1 MEQDGKMKYKTIK
14 IKSSWKR
21 LVVFDFDKT
30 LADTEESVLVR
41 DSESDRIV
49 DHLRSQSELD
59 NYILNPEKHYYDF
72 SEFNMVSRFA
82 EPIKPTI
89 DLMKRFC
96 SEKDTTVIVITAR
109 HNEASKAIS
118 DFLSVQGIDTDKVF
132 VKGTAG
138 AKLKSGH
145 LQNLLNRFNITES
158 VLIFEDSVQNIANY
172 IRQVEYKNPDIS
184 FDYVQVMSKNLTD
197 EELSEVKKYKYPSGE
212 YGTEKYQRALKKVHP
227 AMKRR
232 LIGLGGNNYSTSGV
246 KKVKD
251 FSRSKS
257 APPMG

>member
-41 DSESDRIV
+41 DNESDRIV
-49 DHLRSQSELD
+49 DHLRSQTELN

-72 SEFNMVSRFA
+72 SEFNMVSSFA
-82 EPIKPTI
+82 KPIKPTI

-96 SEKDTTVIVITAR
+96 SEKDTKVIVITAR
-109 HNEASKAIS
+109 QKEASKAIS
-118 DFLSVQGIDTDKVF
+118 DFLSAQGIDADKVF
-132 VKGTAG
+132 VKGTSG

-158 VLIFEDSVQNIANY
+158 VLIFEDSVENIRRY
-172 IRQVEYKNPDIS
+172 IALEYENPDIS
-184 FDYVQVMSKNLTD
+184 FDYVQVMSKDLTD
-197 EELSEVKKYKYPSGE
+197 EELSEARKYKYPSGE

>member
-1 MEQDGKMKYKTIK
+1 MKKNIIK

-21 LVVFDFDKT
+21 LAVFDFDKT

-41 DSESDRIV
+41 DEKTNRIV
-49 DHLRSQSELD
+49 DHLNSQSELS
-59 NYILNPEKHYYDF
+59 NYILDAEKHYYDF
-72 SEFNMVSRFA
+72 SEYNSVSDFA
-82 EPIKPTI
+82 KPIKPTI
-89 DLMKRFC
+89 ALMKRFC
-96 SEKDTTVIVITAR
+96 SEEETKVIVLTAR
-109 HNEASKAIS
+109 HNEAREAIYN
-118 DFLSVQGIDTDKVF
+118 FLNKQGIDTDKVF
-132 VKGTAG
+132 VRGTAG
-138 AKLKSGH
+138 ANLKADN

-158 VLIFEDSVQNIANY
+158 VIIFEDSLANIRSF
-172 IRQVEYKNPDIS
+172 IPLEYKNPDIS
-184 FDYVQVMSKNLTD
+184 FDYIQVMKKDLTD
-197 EELSEVKKYKYPSGE
+197 EELSEARKHKYPTGE
-212 YGTEKYQRALKKVHP
+212 TGTEKYQRLLKKIHP